1 MATRQNAVL
10 EISEI
15 VGSLSK
21 FAGTLVGIIASAGKK
36 VAGFVGGLTFQ
47 STRVAKLESEL
58 AAVRRQLKQARSVKP
73 TKKKS
78 PASTRPKA
86 KSKTATSKSSGRS
99 QKTRA
104 SKALAKAKASTAS
117 QKTQT
122 SVVNIKASGGKPAG
136 RAVASASSRM

>member
-10 EISEI
+10 EISEL

-21 FAGTLVGIIASAGKK
+21 IAGTLVGIIAVAGKK
-36 VAGFVGGLTFQ
+36 VAGFVEGLTFQ
-47 STRVAKLESEL
+47 SARVAELEEEL
-58 AAVRRQLKQARSVKP
+58 AAVRQQLKQARSVKP

-99 QKTRA
+99 QKPRA
-104 SKALAKAKASTAS
+104 SKARGKTKAATAS
-117 QKTQT
+117 QK
-122 SVVNIKASGGKPAG
+122 IRASGGKSA
-136 RAVASASSRM
+136 RAVASAGSMA